1 MKRISFVSVLMLGFA
16 LAGTAQTTLDECQ
29 EAARRN
35 YPQIRQYDLLRQT
48 TQFTLQSIRK
58 GWLPQVSA
66 TAQAT
71 LQSDVASWPGEMQG
85 MLSQMGIQMEGLK
98 RDQYKV
104 GIDVNQLVYDGGS
117 IKAQQEVA
125 RQQGEV
131 QEAQTDVALY
141 AVRQRV
147 NDLFFGVLL
156 ADERILLLEDMQ
168 ELFRSSEDK
177 LSSMYKH
184 GTAALSDYNNVRA
197 ERLDVEQQIVSLRSQ
212 RQSLLSVLSAFCGQ
226 EISQVARPPM
236 VDSGT
241 GNNRPELRLIDSQL
255 QLLDKQQQL
264 LNVRLRPKV
273 SLFASGFYGYPGYN
287 MFEDMRHRE
296 FSLNGMVGAR
306 ITWNFGQL
314 YTHKSDSEQL
324 QTQRSLYEVQ
334 RETFLFNN
342 RLEQLQASEEV
353 NRYRQ
358 LLRNDAEIIALRTSI
373 RQAAE
378 SKLVHGI
385 IDVNDLIREINNE
398 NAAKL
403 QQSIH
408 EIELLKELYDQKI
421 ISNN

>member
-1 MKRISFVSVLMLGFA
+1 MKRISFLSVLLVCFS
-16 LAGTAQTTLDECQ
+16 LAGVGQTTLDECQ

-48 TQFTLQSIRK
+48 TDLTLQNIRK

-71 LQSDVASWPGEMQG
+71 LQSDVTAWPGEMQG

-104 GIDVNQLVYDGGS
+104 GVDINQLVYDGGNL
-117 IKAQQEVA
+117 KAQQEVA
-125 RQQGEV
+125 RQQGQV

-147 NDLFFGVLL
+147 NDLFFGILL
-156 ADERILLLEDMQ
+156 TDERILLMEDMQ
-168 ELFRSSEDK
+168 ELFRSNEDK
-177 LSSMYKH
+177 LSSMYKR
-184 GTAALSDYNNVRA
+184 GTAALSDYNNVKA
-197 ERLDVEQQIVSLRSQ
+197 ERYDVEQQIVSLRSQ
-212 RQSLLSVLSAFCGQ
+212 RQSLLLMLSAFCGQ

-236 VDSGT
+236 TEST
-241 GNNRPELRLIDSQL
+241 AGNNRPELRLIDNQL
-255 QLLDKQQQL
+255 QLLEKQQQL
-264 LNVRLRPKV
+264 LDVGLRPKV

-287 MFEDMRHRE
+287 MFDDMRHRE

-306 ITWNFGQL
+306 ITWNIGQF
-314 YTHKSDSEQL
+314 YTHKNDREQL
-324 QTQRSLYEVQ
+324 RVQHSLYEVQ

-342 RLEQLQASEEV
+342 RLEQLQSSEEV

-378 SKLVHGI
+378 SKLAHGI